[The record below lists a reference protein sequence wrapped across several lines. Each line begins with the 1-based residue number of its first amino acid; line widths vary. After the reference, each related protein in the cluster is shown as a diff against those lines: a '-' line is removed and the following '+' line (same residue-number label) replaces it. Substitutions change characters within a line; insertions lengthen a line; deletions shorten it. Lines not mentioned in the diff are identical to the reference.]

1 MLLMTAMWPSFLS
14 SIWGSTCLVR
24 ERTAS
29 TFNSRTSLSN
39 STDVSS
45 NSARWERPALFTRMS
60 IYKTSLSKLGLKLF
74 HIYYLEKSLFKWVL
88 RLFHIW
94 IKEIFFFCCTKFD
107 DYILTYDC
115 FNFSVYQGCN
125 LSLEGVLQHTTMERN
140 GTNNWG

>member
-24 ERTAS
+24 DRTAS

-60 IYKTSLSKLGLKLF
+60 IYKTSLFKLGLKLF
-74 HIYYLEKSLFKWVL
+74 HIEKSLFKWVL
-88 RLFHIW
+88 RLFLIW
-94 IKEIFFFCCTKFD
+94 IKEIFFCCTKFD
-107 DYILTYDC
+107 DYILSYDC
-115 FNFSVYQGCN
+115 YNFSVYQGCN
-125 LSLEGVLQHTTMERN
+125 LSLEGVLRHTTMERS
-140 GTNNWG
+140 GTDNCG